1 MRLAG
6 ILCCTV
12 AVLSS
17 AQHAGAGVI
26 LGPDFT
32 RAQVIAPHVDGTAFV
47 AGDGPETFPVMRID
61 PGLSDPLW
69 LREIPAVPI
78 GSPSSFLPPRLV
90 LSPVGD
96 PVVSVSDATGL
107 QVHRFD
113 GQTGTTHWQ
122 VAVADVQTS
131 GWARAVSVDAV
142 GDVLVAG
149 SAVLQSLAEPAFL
162 VVKLDGDDGTEVWR
176 YVIPELGNDLVW
188 ADAAVPLPSG
198 DVLAA
203 GFAGGDVH
211 VVKLAGADGAEI
223 WHYTTPAPPPDG
235 AATDY
240 TALVADAGG
249 DAFVAMTGIRLS
261 VLRLD
266 GTDGTETWRYD
277 TPETSAEFPTVAIA
291 PDGDVVASGGFRLVK
306 LAAADG
312 VPIWNVPMGSTARP
326 LVNGDGNVLVVRW
339 APLEIAKHEGTSG
352 ALLAAETFV
361 PPNGDWFSGPYAPA
375 IDDWTAFVGQ
385 KVVGVGRAGS
395 DSSGQGF
402 AAFAFGDRLS
412 GVKLLL
418 KDPGDP
424 SVRKL
429 RLVSKDRA
437 FMTPAP
443 EDASAPTAAGATLEI
458 SNPVSGE
465 FTAISLP
472 AAGWTVRPPNTFGGT
487 LYKYLDRALANGPCK
502 VVVLKGNRVLK
513 AKCDGAQL
521 AYTLDEA
528 TQGTIDVR
536 LVLAG
541 GFARCLSFGGPLRDE
556 PGQFIVKNAP
566 APATCSGGL

>member
-1 MRLAG
+1 
-6 ILCCTV
+6 
-12 AVLSS
+12 
-17 AQHAGAGVI
+17 
-26 LGPDFT
+26 
-32 RAQVIAPHVDGTAFV
+32 
-47 AGDGPETFPVMRID
+47 
-61 PGLSDPLW
+61 
-69 LREIPAVPI
+69 
-78 GSPSSFLPPRLV
+78 
-90 LSPVGD
+90 
-96 PVVSVSDATGL
+96 
-107 QVHRFD
+107 
-113 GQTGTTHWQ
+113 
-122 VAVADVQTS
+122 
-131 GWARAVSVDAV
+131 
-142 GDVLVAG
+142 
-149 SAVLQSLAEPAFL
+149 
-162 VVKLDGDDGTEVWR
+162 
-176 YVIPELGNDLVW
+176 
-188 ADAAVPLPSG
+188 LPSG
-198 DVLAA
+198 DVLAV

-211 VVKLAGADGAEI
+211 VVKLAAADGAEL

-249 DAFVAMTGIRLS
+249 DAFVAMTGNRLS

-277 TPETSAEFPTVAIA
+277 TPETSAEFPTIAVA
-291 PDGDVVASGGFRLVK
+291 PDGDIVASGGHRLVK

-312 VPIWNVPMGSTARP
+312 SQIWNVGMGSPAWP
-326 LVNGDGNVLVVRW
+326 IVNGDGDVLVVRY
-339 APLEIAKHEGTSG
+339 APAEIAKHDGTSG
-352 ALLAAETFV
+352 ALLAAETLV
-361 PPNGDWFSGPYAPA
+361 PPNGDWFDGPYAAA
-375 IDDWTAFVGQ
+375 IDDWAALVGQ
-385 KVVGVGRAGS
+385 RVLGVGEVNSNSPGR
-395 DSSGQGF
+395 GF

-424 SVRKL
+424 SVRRL
-429 RLVSKDRA
+429 RLVSKDRT

-443 EDASAPTAAGATLEI
+443 EDASAPTVAGATLEI

-465 FTAISLP
+465 STSIFLP
-472 AAGWTVRPPNTFGGT
+472 AAGWTMRPPNTIGGT

-521 AYTLDEA
+521 AFTLDEA

-556 PGQFIVKNAP
+556 PGQFIAKNAP
-566 APATCSGGL
+566 APATCAGGL